1 MSESEELRRIVDYR
15 NLPLKNEWP
24 LLLCPPSSFSLRW
37 IHAFKGTFE
46 LLEAAFLGKF
56 SGYIHLLRNF
66 NLLADDGIQ
75 IRDMIVHHL
84 AILEPL
90 FDKCFESFNGLT
102 APGML

>member
-1 MSESEELRRIVDYR
+1 M
-15 NLPLKNEWP
+15 EWP
-24 LLLCPPSSFSLRW
+24 LSLCPPSSFSLRW

-56 SGYIHLLRNF
+56 SGYIHLLRDF

-84 AILEPL
+84 AVLEPL
-90 FDKCFESFNGLT
+90 SDKYFESLNGWPLQECCRWSDNDERMI
-102 APGML
+102 GV